1 MKVIVI
7 SDEGVFGKK
16 GEIGE
21 IKEVKSGFAR
31 NYLIPRKMAIEAT
44 PGNLKTWEQQISSL
58 KKREVKLKE
67 EAKTLASRLEGVI
80 CTIPMKV
87 GDEERIFGSVTTQT
101 ISDSLSNQGFDI
113 SKKDIDLASPIK
125 SLGTHDVRVKLFS
138 DVSVVIKVEVTKE
151 NQE

>member
-138 DVSVVIKVEVTKE
+138 DVSVVIRVEVTKE

>member
-16 GEIGE
+16 GEVR
-21 IKEVKSGFAR
+21 EVKSGFAR
-31 NYLIPRKMAIEAT
+31 NFLIPRKIAIEAT
-44 PGNLKTWEQQISSL
+44 RGNLKTWEQQISSL

-67 EAKTLASRLEGVI
+67 DAKTLASRLEGVI

-113 SKKDIDLASPIK
+113 SRKDIDLASPIK
-125 SLGTHDVRVKLFS
+125 SLGTHDVRVKLYS
-138 DVSVVIKVEVTKE
+138 DVSVVIKVEVTSE

>member
-1 MKVIVI
+1 MKVILI

-16 GEIGE
+16 GEIR
-21 IKEVKSGFAR
+21 EVKSGFAR
-31 NYLIPRKMAIEAT
+31 NFLIPRKIAIEAT

-67 EAKTLASRLEGVI
+67 EAKTLASTLEGVI

-101 ISDSLSNQGFDI
+101 ISDSLSKQGFDV

-125 SLGTHDVRVKLFS
+125 TLGTHDVRVKLYS
-138 DVSVVIKVEVTKE
+138 DVSVMIKIEVTGE
-151 NQE
+151 DQE

>member
-16 GEIGE
+16 GEIR
-21 IKEVKSGFAR
+21 EVKSGFAR
-31 NYLIPRKMAIEAT
+31 NFLIPRKIAIEAT
-44 PGNLKTWEQQISSL
+44 RGNLKTWEQQIGSL

-67 EAKTLASRLEGVI
+67 EAKTIASRLEGVI

-125 SLGTHDVRVKLFS
+125 TLGTHDVRVKLYS

>member
-16 GEIGE
+16 GEIRD
-21 IKEVKSGFAR
+21 VKSGFAR
-31 NYLIPRKMAIEAT
+31 NFLIPRKIAIEAT
-44 PGNLKTWEQQISSL
+44 PGNLKTWEQHISSL
-58 KKREVKLKE
+58 KKREVKLNE

-125 SLGTHDVRVKLFS
+125 TLGTHVVRVKLYS

-151 NQE
+151 TQE

>member
-1 MKVIVI
+1 MKVILI

-16 GEIGE
+16 GEIR
-21 IKEVKSGFAR
+21 EVKSGFAR
-31 NYLIPRKMAIEAT
+31 NFLIPRKIAIEAT

-101 ISDSLSNQGFDI
+101 ISDSLSKQGFDI

-125 SLGTHDVRVKLFS
+125 TLGTHDVRVKLYS
-138 DVSVVIKVEVTKE
+138 DVSVMIKVEVTRVD
-151 NQE
+151 QE

>member
-16 GEIGE
+16 GEIR
-21 IKEVKSGFAR
+21 EVKSGFAR
-31 NYLIPRKMAIEAT
+31 NFLIPRKIAIEAT
-44 PGNLKTWEQQISSL
+44 RGNLKTWEQQIGSL

-67 EAKTLASRLEGVI
+67 EAKTIASRLEGVI

-113 SKKDIDLASPIK
+113 SKKDIDLGSPIK
-125 SLGTHDVRVKLFS
+125 TLGTHDVRVKLYS
-138 DVSVVIKVEVTKE
+138 DVSVVIKVEVTEE

>member
-1 MKVIVI
+1 MKVILI

-16 GEIGE
+16 GEIR
-21 IKEVKSGFAR
+21 EVKSGFAR
-31 NYLIPRKMAIEAT
+31 NFLIPRKIAIEAT

-80 CTIPMKV
+80 CTISMKV

-101 ISDSLSNQGFDI
+101 ISDSLSKQGFDI

-125 SLGTHDVRVKLFS
+125 TLGTHDVRVKLYS
-138 DVSVVIKVEVTKE
+138 DVSVMIKVEVARVD
-151 NQE
+151 QE

>member
-1 MKVIVI
+1 MKVILI

-16 GEIGE
+16 GEIR
-21 IKEVKSGFAR
+21 EVKSGFAR
-31 NYLIPRKMAIEAT
+31 NFLIPRKIAIEAT

-80 CTIPMKV
+80 CKVPMKV
-87 GDEERIFGSVTTQT
+87 GDEERIFGSVTAQT

-125 SLGTHDVRVKLFS
+125 TLGMHDVRVKVYS
-138 DVSVVIKVEVTKE
+138 DVSVMIKVEVTKE
-151 NQE
+151 DQE

>member
-16 GEIGE
+16 GEVR
-21 IKEVKSGFAR
+21 EVKSGFAR
-31 NYLIPRKMAIEAT
+31 NFLIPRKMAIEAT
-44 PGNLKTWEQQISSL
+44 SGNLKTWEQQISSL

-87 GDEERIFGSVTTQT
+87 GDEGRIFGSVTTQT
-101 ISDSLSNQGFDI
+101 ISESLSNQGFDI

>member
-16 GEIGE
+16 GEIR
-21 IKEVKSGFAR
+21 EVKSGFAR
-31 NYLIPRKMAIEAT
+31 NFLIPRKIAIEAT
-44 PGNLKTWEQQISSL
+44 RGNLKTWEQQIGSL

-67 EAKTLASRLEGVI
+67 EAKTIASRLEGVI

-125 SLGTHDVRVKLFS
+125 TLGTHDVRVKLYS
-138 DVSVVIKVEVTKE
+138 DLSVVIKVEVTKE
-151 NQE
+151 SQE

>member
-16 GEIGE
+16 GEVR
-21 IKEVKSGFAR
+21 EVKSGFAR
-31 NYLIPRKMAIEAT
+31 NFLIPRKMAIEAT

-87 GDEERIFGSVTTQT
+87 GDEGRIFGSVTTQT
-101 ISDSLSNQGFDI
+101 ISESLSNQGFDI

>member
-16 GEIGE
+16 GEI
-21 IKEVKSGFAR
+21 KEVKSGFAR
-31 NYLIPRKMAIEAT
+31 NFLIPRKMAIEAT

>member
-16 GEIGE
+16 GEIR
-21 IKEVKSGFAR
+21 EVKSGFAR
-31 NYLIPRKMAIEAT
+31 NFLIPRKIAIEAT
-44 PGNLKTWEQQISSL
+44 RGNLKTWEQQINSL

-67 EAKTLASRLEGVI
+67 EAKTIASRLEGVI

-125 SLGTHDVRVKLFS
+125 TLGTHDVRVKLYS

-151 NQE
+151 SQE

>member
-16 GEIGE
+16 GEIR
-21 IKEVKSGFAR
+21 EVKSGFAR
-31 NYLIPRKMAIEAT
+31 NFLIPRKMAIEAT

-87 GDEERIFGSVTTQT
+87 GDEERLFGSVTTQS

-138 DVSVVIKVEVTKE
+138 DVSVVIKIEVTKE

>member
-16 GEIGE
+16 GEIR
-21 IKEVKSGFAR
+21 EVKSGFGR
-31 NYLIPRKMAIEAT
+31 NFLIPRKIAIEAT

-67 EAKTLASRLEGVI
+67 ESKTLASRLEGVI

-125 SLGTHDVRVKLFS
+125 TLGMHDVRVKLYS

>member
-7 SDEGVFGKK
+7 SDEGVFGKR
-16 GEIGE
+16 GEIR
-21 IKEVKSGFAR
+21 EVKSGFAR
-31 NYLIPRKMAIEAT
+31 NFLIPRKIAIEAT
-44 PGNLKTWEQQISSL
+44 RGNLKTWEQQISSL

-125 SLGTHDVRVKLFS
+125 TLGTHDVRVKLYS

>member
-7 SDEGVFGKK
+7 SDEEVFGKK
-16 GEIGE
+16 GEVR
-21 IKEVKSGFAR
+21 EVKSGFAR
-31 NYLIPRKMAIEAT
+31 NFLIPRKIAIEAT
-44 PGNLKTWEQQISSL
+44 RGNLKTWEQQISSL

-67 EAKTLASRLEGVI
+67 DAKTLASRLEGVI

-113 SKKDIDLASPIK
+113 SKKDIDLGSPIK
-125 SLGTHDVRVKLFS
+125 TLGTHDVRVKLYS
-138 DVSVVIKVEVTKE
+138 DVSVVIKVEVTEE

>member
-16 GEIGE
+16 GEIR
-21 IKEVKSGFAR
+21 EVRSGFAR
-31 NYLIPRKMAIEAT
+31 NFLIPRKIAIEAT
-44 PGNLKTWEQQISSL
+44 RGNLKTWEQQISSL

-125 SLGTHDVRVKLFS
+125 TLGTHDVRVKLYS
-138 DVSVVIKVEVTKE
+138 DVSVVIKVEVTRE

>member
-16 GEIGE
+16 GEIR
-21 IKEVKSGFAR
+21 EVKSGFAR
-31 NYLIPRKMAIEAT
+31 NFLIPRKIAIEAT
-44 PGNLKTWEQQISSL
+44 RGNLKTWEQQIGSL

-67 EAKTLASRLEGVI
+67 EAKTIASRLEGVI

-125 SLGTHDVRVKLFS
+125 TLGTHDVRVKLYS

-151 NQE
+151 SQE

>member
-16 GEIGE
+16 GEIR
-21 IKEVKSGFAR
+21 EVKSGFGR
-31 NYLIPRKMAIEAT
+31 NFLIPRKIAIEAT

-67 EAKTLASRLEGVI
+67 ESKTLASRLEGVI

-125 SLGTHDVRVKLFS
+125 TLGMHDVRVKLYS
-138 DVSVVIKVEVTKE
+138 NVAVVIKVEVTKE